1 MKTLSAEIVL
11 ILVSAYWLLT
21 AAAWKALA
29 PLLPVRGLFTR
40 HRTAGF
46 YFSAAV
52 TVSLSMLIMYLFHPQ
67 FSGSL
72 RYLLYFWLNGLVMA
86 DLSVKLPLVFAFFLF
101 PLAREGRRRLVISS
115 MGALLSAGV
124 ALLFL
129 WSVLSGPGKVV
140 TREVTLSFP
149 SLPHAFDGF
158 RMTQISDFH
167 LGSMPSRA
175 LLQKMIRRSESF
187 SPDVV
192 LFTGDL
198 VNDRAWETRKWL
210 PLLRQFRGKEGQ
222 LAITGN
228 HDYGDYS
235 HWNSPRE
242 RDLNFKGIEK
252 AFGEGGFLLLQNE
265 TWVIARNGDTLAFIG
280 VGNRGE
286 FPFPRYDDLET
297 AESGLGDAPFRI
309 LLTHDPA
316 HWEEEVAGNPRYPL
330 TLSGHTHGLQWGI
343 HMAGIGF
350 SVARAVRHHWGGLY
364 RKDGQFLYV
373 NRGAGVIGMPY
384 RIDMPPEITL
394 ITLRKAPA
402 SCPPKKR

>member
-1 MKTLSAEIVL
+1 MKTLSAEIVM
-11 ILVSAYWLLT
+11 ILVSAYWMLT
-21 AAAWKALA
+21 AAAWKALI
-29 PLLPVRGLFTR
+29 PLLPVRGLLTR
-40 HRTAGF
+40 RRAAWF

-52 TVSLSMLIMYLFHPQ
+52 AATLCMVIMYLFHPQ

-72 RYLLYFWLNGLVMA
+72 RFLSYFWLNGLVMA
-86 DLSVKLPLVFAFFLF
+86 DLSVKLPLVFAFSLLLF
-101 PLAREGRRRLVISS
+101 VREEHRRLVIST
-115 MGALLSAGV
+115 MGVLLSAGV

-129 WSVLSGPGKVV
+129 YSVVTGPGKAR
-140 TREVTLSFP
+140 TSEVTISFS
-149 SLPHAFDGF
+149 SLPQAFDGF
-158 RMTQISDFH
+158 RITQISDFH
-167 LGSMPSRA
+167 LGSSPSRA
-175 LLQKMIRRSESF
+175 LLKKMIRRSESF
-187 SPDVV
+187 TPDVV
-192 LFTGDL
+192 VFTGDL

-210 PLLRQFRGKEGQ
+210 SLLRQFRGKEGE

-242 RDLNFKGIEK
+242 RELNFKGIEK
-252 AFGEGGFLLLQNE
+252 AFGEGGFHLLQNE
-265 TWVIARNGDTLAFIG
+265 NRVIVRNGDSLAFVG

-297 AESGLGDAPFRI
+297 AERGLGDTPFRI

-316 HWEEEVAGNPRYPL
+316 HWKEEVSGNLRYPL

-343 HMAGIGF
+343 HMAGMGF
-350 SVARAVRHHWGGLY
+350 SMARAVRHHWGGLY
-364 RKDGQFLYV
+364 RENGQYLYV

-394 ITLRKAPA
+394 ITLRKSAP
-402 SCPPKKR
+402 SDTLRKR

>member
-1 MKTLSAEIVL
+1 MKTLSAEIVM
-11 ILVSAYWLLT
+11 ILLSAYWLLT
-21 AAAWKALA
+21 AGAWKALR
-29 PLLPVRGLFTR
+29 PLLPLRGLFARSRVAWCTFAAA
-40 HRTAGF
+40 TA
-46 YFSAAV
+46 
-52 TVSLSMLIMYLFHPQ
+52 VSLSMVIMYLFHPQ

-72 RYLLYFWLNGLVMA
+72 RYLSYFWLNGLVMA
-86 DLSVKLPLVFAFFLF
+86 DLSVKLPLVAALFLF
-101 PLAREGRRRLVISS
+101 PFAREGRHRLVISS

-129 WSVLSGPGKVV
+129 YGVITGPGKAV
-140 TREVTLSFP
+140 TREVTLSFS
-149 SLPHAFDGF
+149 SLPQAFDGF
-158 RMTQISDFH
+158 RITQISDFH
-167 LGSMPSRA
+167 LGSGPSRA
-175 LLQKMIRRSESF
+175 MLQKMIRRSESF
-187 SPDVV
+187 NPDMVV
-192 LFTGDL
+192 FTGDL

-210 PLLRQFRGKEGQ
+210 PLLRRFRGKEGQ

-235 HWNSPRE
+235 LWSSPRE
-242 RDLNFKGIEK
+242 RELNFKGIES

-265 TWVIARNGDTLAFIG
+265 NQVIVRNGDSLAFVG

-316 HWEEEVAGNPRYPL
+316 HWEEEVSDNPRYPL

-343 HMAGIGF
+343 HLAGVVF
-350 SVARAVRHHWGGLY
+350 SVARAERYHWGGLY
-364 RKDGQFLYV
+364 GNEGRFLYV

-394 ITLRKAPA
+394 ITLRKSPA
-402 SCPPKKR
+402 SDTTKKR